1 MGIKMLVRTVG
12 LSVAVAG
19 LALLST
25 TAAGASSSGGVG
37 KAPVDVV
44 STQSKAKAATG
55 RVMVTTQRM
64 SGPSL
69 TTTQY
74 GWYAAGTVLTLD
86 CYAYGQAVRGWGGGP
101 SSLWYRTSTGFVAD
115 IDLATG
121 SDGPITA
128 ACGSAAPTTSTR
140 ESRAVSWA
148 MSMVGS
154 QAYAG
159 ACERF
164 VENAFGTS
172 GRYYSALTAFKA
184 LRAAGT
190 MRYTRTSI
198 PAGMLVFSD
207 GPVDGPYGH
216 VMLSIGGGQF
226 VSGGANGPTVK
237 VFTTPN
243 PGSTFLG
250 WSPAPASWRGR

>member
-1 MGIKMLVRTVG
+1 MSITMLGRTVG
-12 LSVAVAG
+12 LSVAAAG

-25 TAAGASSSGGVG
+25 TAAVASPSDGVA
-37 KAPVDVV
+37 KAPADTV
-44 STQSKAKAATG
+44 SAQAKTKAATG

-86 CYAYGQAVRGWGGGP
+86 CYSYGQAVSGWGGGP
-101 SSLWYRTSTGFVAD
+101 SSLWYRTSTGWVAD
-115 IDLATG
+115 IDMATG
-121 SDGPITA
+121 SDGPITG
-128 ACGSAAPTTSTR
+128 ACGTSAPSTSTR

-148 MSMVGS
+148 LSMVGS
-154 QAYAG
+154 QAYRNL
-159 ACERF
+159 CERF

-172 GRYYSALTAFKA
+172 GRYPSALSAFNA
-184 LRAAGT
+184 IRASGA
-190 MRYTRTSI
+190 MRYTRTNI

-207 GPVDGPYGH
+207 GPLDGPYGH
-216 VMLSIGGGQF
+216 VMLSVGGGRF
-226 VSGGANGPTVK
+226 VSGGANGPSVK
-237 VFTTPN
+237 TFTTPN

-250 WSPAPASWRGR
+250 WAPAPSSWGGR